1 MQERGN
7 STINIIRRE
16 GLYERIIASVLIS
29 PTSIRRYKLMEEDFV
44 RLDFSVQ
51 EPIHFAIGDHIA
63 DPIFGMFEITK
74 EQMPKYN
81 RSTGGYD
88 YQLQF
93 DAPYMA
99 WGNRVCMLTVLQGG
113 SLIRKEASWSLTAT
127 LADHADE
134 ILRNIQVLGQTYTK
148 DIRTSAANSGKVM
161 HIDYNGVSILD
172 AIKTLA
178 ERYECEWW
186 VTGNVIHFGKCIDET
201 EEEVL
206 LTIGQNIESLEIN
219 ENRNTNATKIW
230 VYGSQTNMPPTYRKK
245 LSFTYSSQTGL
256 YKPNIDLRSE
266 MFLYADEVEMQ
277 MPAMCAEN
285 TEQYVKA
292 GKYIAHFPPL
302 WSKTVRAY
310 GYIITSSTNAVL
322 HFTLKIYTM
331 EGSTE
336 RTLFTTT
343 SQSIGK
349 ETSAGGEV
357 VWPSIDLFTNWNNN
371 ASEAYTATFTVT
383 EDSVLYCEVN
393 VVATGFT
400 GTIDESTIGLWSG
413 DSGNPGEI
421 GAATFVPSKD
431 QASKAISCHSSDGTD
446 KEIRFNPRNS
456 ADSAQHMLFEFV
468 TGSPTSG
475 ETLTIDDDGVYLVP
489 TSFFATDYDNPSSV
503 ISIGSNRLR
512 MPADTGD
519 YLLMPGIDERYAVE
533 RIVVFDDIFP
543 DARLKITEIDE
554 KNRTDYTEYDG
565 EREKAAWQWKEYTL
579 GVSMLDGSDF
589 RFSYEYILPNVT
601 LQIKFLTPED
611 IGADAAQYV
620 GTCRLA
626 GMTFDVRFN
635 RTAGTFS
642 IVRNS
647 DYGTLLPNE
656 TLKPQVGDPLVI
668 VGWNSKAIAG
678 LGLIETAENRLLAK
692 AQEYLA
698 ALEQGQFTFDVVMF
712 SEFPFQ
718 LYENKALHT
727 SDDEHLTGSDGI
739 LIYVRAEAGYADYA
753 LPAAG
758 MPVCMHDLALSE
770 DKHTR
775 IIGYEYK
782 LDKPYDS
789 PKLTIGETDR
799 YSRLAAIE
807 KEISTINK

>member
-29 PTSIRRYKLMEEDFV
+29 PTSIRRFKLMEEDFV
-44 RLDFSVQ
+44 RLDFSVP

-74 EQMPKYN
+74 EQMPKYD

-93 DAPYMA
+93 DAPYIA
-99 WGNRVCMLTVLQGG
+99 WGNKMCMLTVLQGG

-134 ILRNIQVLGQTYTK
+134 ILRNIQALGQTYTK
-148 DIRTSAANSGKVM
+148 DVRASATNRGKVM
-161 HIDYNGVSILD
+161 HIDYNGISILD

-201 EEEVL
+201 EDEVL
-206 LTIGQNIESLEIN
+206 LTMGMNVESREISENQNRFAN
-219 ENRNTNATKIW
+219 KIW

-245 LSFTYSSQTGL
+245 LSFTYSAQ
-256 YKPNIDLRSE
+256 
-266 MFLYADEVEMQ
+266 
-277 MPAMCAEN
+277 
-285 TEQYVKA
+285 
-292 GKYIAHFPPL
+292 
-302 WSKTVRAY
+302 
-310 GYIITSSTNAVL
+310 
-322 HFTLKIYTM
+322 
-331 EGSTE
+331 
-336 RTLFTTT
+336 
-343 SQSIGK
+343 
-349 ETSAGGEV
+349 AGG
-357 VWPSIDLFTNWNNN
+357 
-371 ASEAYTATFTVT
+371 YK
-383 EDSVLYCEVN
+383 
-393 VVATGFT
+393 
-400 GTIDESTIGLWSG
+400 
-413 DSGNPGEI
+413 
-421 GAATFVPSKD
+421 PSKD
-431 QASKAISCHSSDGTD
+431 ITSDMFALSASAEIGIPDNDFRSTRAYLEAAATYDITFSRVMSGLVDFVITEATGTPTMTISVKMYKEGAAETILKTLSITGTVVTRQGVTRVSFPAQEILATNEVLHYTMSDAGYLYLKITAQFSGLIYIEEQDVDYYEDATNFTPVGKALVELSPSAPSRDIECTNG
-446 KEIRFNPRNS
+446 KVIRFNPNGSSNADAHKLFAFVSGS
-456 ADSAQHMLFEFV
+456 AAEN
-468 TGSPTSG
+468 
-475 ETLTIDDDGVYLVP
+475 ETLTIEDDGVYNVP
-489 TSFFATDYDNPSSV
+489 TSFYSTDFDNPSSV

-512 MPADTGD
+512 MPEETGD
-519 YLLMPGIDERYAVE
+519 YLLMDGTDERYAVE
-533 RIVVFDDIFP
+533 RVVVFDDIFP
-543 DARLKITEIDE
+543 DARLKITDVQE

-611 IGADAAQYV
+611 IGADAAQYE
-620 GTCRLA
+620 GKCRLA

-635 RTAGTFS
+635 RTAGTFT

-656 TLKPQVGDPLVI
+656 TLKPQIGDPLVI
-668 VGWNSKAIAG
+668 VGWNSRAISG
-678 LGLIETAENRLLAK
+678 LGLIEAAENRLLAK

-698 ALEQGQFTFDVVMF
+698 ALEQGQFTFDIVMF

-739 LIYVRAEAGYADYA
+739 LIYVRAEAEYANYA
-753 LPAAG
+753 LPVAG